1 MVKEKY
7 LVVLGGS
14 PRGGEK
20 AWSSMYKY
28 VKDHLNADL
37 AICTGKKWLDNQSFI
52 QKADHDW
59 TFDEDTDWSEY
70 YSKNYDKQWVE
81 AFELG
86 RNTGLLESGFIHFA
100 IKDIILR
107 NYIEEIEKYDYI
119 IYSRF
124 DQMYINYHLH
134 GYNKNILIPEGE
146 DYFGI
151 GDRHILIPSMF
162 AKDYFGILQY
172 FLMNYN
178 DFKHI
183 NYLNCETVNKL
194 HLESFANK
202 EDILRTKRIQF
213 TVAEKNDQ
221 TNWRKAIYKI
231 YLLRNIKLK
240 YPDEFLKAVN
250 NFVTNINV
258 SKINYLNLIL
268 LGNYYYL
275 LFRKN
280 LGILKNHFSER

>member
-28 VKDHLNADL
+28 VKDHLKADL
-37 AICTGKKWLDNQSFI
+37 AICTGKKWLNNQSFI

-59 TFDEDTDWSEY
+59 TFEEDTDWSEY

-240 YPDEFLKAVN
+240 YPDEFMIAVKN
-250 NFVTNINV
+250 LVTNMNF
-258 SKINYLNLIL
+258 SKINYVNFIL
-268 LGNYYYL
+268 FGNYYYL
-275 LFRKN
+275 LFRKS

>member
-20 AWSSMYKY
+20 AWNSMYKY

-37 AICTGKKWLDNQSFI
+37 AICTGKKWLNNQSFI
-52 QKADHDW
+52 EKADYDW
-59 TFDEDTDWSEY
+59 TFEEANDWSEY
-70 YSKNYDKQWVE
+70 YSKNYDKQWLQ

-100 IKDIILR
+100 IKDIILE
-107 NYIEEIEKYDYI
+107 NHIEEVEKYDYI

-134 GYNKNILIPEGE
+134 GYDQNILIPEGE

-151 GDRHILIPSMF
+151 GDRHILIPSML
-162 AKDYFGILQY
+162 AKDYFGILKF
-172 FLMNYN
+172 FLKNYN
-178 DFKHI
+178 EFKHI

-194 HLESFANK
+194 HLESFVRK
-202 EDILRTKRIQF
+202 ESIFRTKRIQF

-221 TNWRKAIYKI
+221 TNWRKAKFKI

-240 YPDEFLKAVN
+240 YPDEFLKALEN
-250 NFVTNINV
+250 LAITLNT
-258 SKINYLNLIL
+258 SKINFINITMLI
-268 LGNYYYL
+268 NYYYL
-275 LFRKN
+275 LLRRS
-280 LGILKNHFSER
+280 LGSLKS

>member
-28 VKDHLNADL
+28 VKNHLKADL
-37 AICTGKKWLDNQSFI
+37 AICTGKKWLNNQSFI

-70 YSKNYDKQWVE
+70 YYKNYDKQWVE

-134 GYNKNILIPEGE
+134 GFNKKIMIPEGE

-151 GDRHILIPSMF
+151 GDRHILIPSML
-162 AKDYFGILQY
+162 ARDYFGILQY

-240 YPDEFLKAVN
+240 YPDEFLITVK

-258 SKINYLNLIL
+258 SKINYVNLIL

-280 LGILKNHFSER
+280 LGTLKNHFSER